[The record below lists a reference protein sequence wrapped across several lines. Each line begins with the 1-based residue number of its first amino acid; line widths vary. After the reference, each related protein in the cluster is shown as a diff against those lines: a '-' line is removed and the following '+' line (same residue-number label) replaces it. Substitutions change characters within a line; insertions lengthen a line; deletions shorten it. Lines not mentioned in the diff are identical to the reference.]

1 MLQLHFSAHNS
12 YNAQT
17 GLAWS
22 YTTSSP
28 RHDRSGAEF
37 FWGRQC
43 CYAIAA
49 RRVRHI
55 SPSELIGTALFG
67 SFLVPFLVYF
77 VTCLFVLLFDD
88 TPSVFGYAVYSKVSR
103 YGFGEK
109 IMCQPR
115 FFAPSTVKV
124 LLRHRWDCVSSD
136 TRNCAGDNASTLS
149 HLAFLRG
156 RALIY
161 LA

>member
-1 MLQLHFSAHNS
+1 MPKLGSHGCLRQALLDAIDQELDLSGGDSAATPLPPKGS
-12 YNAQT
+12 GILAQ
-17 GLAWS
+17 A
-22 YTTSSP
+22 SSW
-28 RHDRSGAEF
+28 E
-37 FWGRQC
+37 WLC
-43 CYAIAA
+43 
-49 RRVRHI
+49 
-55 SPSELIGTALFG
+55 
-67 SFLVPFLVYF
+67 LVPFWFLVGLF
-77 VTCLFVLLFDD
+77 VYLFVLLFDD

-103 YGFGEK
+103 YGFGEI
-109 IMCQPR
+109 IMCQPP
-115 FFAPSTVKV
+115 FFAPSTAKV